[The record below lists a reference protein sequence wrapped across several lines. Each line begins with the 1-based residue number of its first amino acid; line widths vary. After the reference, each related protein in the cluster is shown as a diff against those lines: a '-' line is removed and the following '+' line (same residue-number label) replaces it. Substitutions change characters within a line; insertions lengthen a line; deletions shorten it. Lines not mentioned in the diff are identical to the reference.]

1 MFENFSDV
9 LAGVVAL
16 VAVSYMAFAIE
27 KKRKHLRELFN
38 VIDADDAVMFD
49 QLEEMVVAGVIKP
62 HHHVVP
68 ATA

>member
-9 LAGVVAL
+9 LAGAVAL

-27 KKRKHLRELFN
+27 KKRKQLRELFN
-38 VIDADDAVMFD
+38 VIDADDAVMFGH
-49 QLEEMVVAGVIKP
+49 LEELVAAGVLKP
-62 HHHVVP
+62 YHRT